1 MPYVNVVHYFHY
13 SQQNFPFQNKH
24 SGDDFVLGL
33 AVGVCI
39 VSEGTVHKTLVNF

>member
-1 MPYVNVVHYFHY
+1 MLYVNVVRYFHH

-33 AVGVCI
+33 TVGVCI
-39 VSEGTVHKTLVNF
+39 VSEGAVHKTLVNF